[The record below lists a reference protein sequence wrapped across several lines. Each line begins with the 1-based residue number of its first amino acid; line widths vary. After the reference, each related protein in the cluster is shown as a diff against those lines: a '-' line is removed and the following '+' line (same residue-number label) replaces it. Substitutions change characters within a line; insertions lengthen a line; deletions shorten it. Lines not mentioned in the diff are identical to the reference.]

1 MGRDTLKIEKRQNTM
16 KAIFLT
22 IAMTLTAFSPSWAH
36 QRDYPASAMIFD
48 NYNPWPHMTSSFF
61 MFCFPHSVDGRAKGL
76 GTSQVPSSLR
86 CTSASRRFAAIVFNQ
101 KRASSTE

>member
-22 IAMTLTAFSPSWAH
+22 IAMILTAFSPSWAH

-76 GTSQVPSSLR
+76 GTSQVPSSPSLHFCFSEICR
-86 CTSASRRFAAIVFNQ
+86 HCFQPEKSFIN
-101 KRASSTE
+101 